1 MPKRRQRPTGLGQF
15 PKRDERAVDRRVNL
29 SGGPLITW
37 DGTGTDHLE
46 AEHQGDD
53 RGEGED
59 QYPRSAADSE
69 RWSVAHVPIS

>member
-1 MPKRRQRPTGLGQF
+1 MCLKLQSEF
-15 PKRDERAVDRRVNL
+15 PDL
-29 SGGPLITW
+29 MTW
-37 DGTGTDHLE
+37 DETGTDHLE
-46 AEHQGDD
+46 AEHHGDEYHDDD